1 MTVGFWGRPR
11 VGVSSCLLGQ
21 EVRFN
26 GGHKRYRFL
35 TDSLDPYVD
44 WVPYCPEMEIGLG
57 TPREAIRLT
66 AARRQVNRSGTADHT
81 AAMAALPLPADLDGY
96 VFKAKSPSCG
106 IRAIPRYR
114 DDGQRG
120 DGQHDDG
127 QPSDGQPSDGQRD
140 DGQPSDGQPSD
151 GQPSDGQ
158 RDDGQRDDGQRD
170 DGQPSDGQ
178 RDDGLA
184 ADHAGPGLYAARVL
198 ARFPLLAAEDEGRL
212 NDAGLR
218 EAFAERI
225 FAAARLRSVFRGSW
239 SAGDLVTFHAR
250 HKLQLLA
257 HNPMRYLSAGQV
269 VAAAGAAPRE
279 QTVALYRDVFLAA
292 MASPASRGRN
302 ANALQHAYSR
312 IGRELDRPRRH
323 DLVARI
329 EAYRRGEE
337 PLSVPI
343 ALLAHYA
350 SGGGFPWLAGQ
361 TYLQP
366 FPSLLRLRH
375 SV

>member
-1 MTVGFWGRPR
+1 MTMDRPL
-11 VGVSSCLLGQ
+11 VGVSSCLLGE

-26 GGHKRYRFL
+26 GGHKRYPFL

-44 WVPYCPEMEIGLG
+44 WVPYCPEVSIGLG

-66 AARRQVNRSGTADHT
+66 AAGRLVNRGGTADHT

-114 DDGQRG
+114 PDGV
-120 DGQHDDG
+120 
-127 QPSDGQPSDGQRD
+127 
-140 DGQPSDGQPSD
+140 
-151 GQPSDGQ
+151 
-158 RDDGQRDDGQRD
+158 
-170 DGQPSDGQ
+170 
-178 RDDGLA
+178 A
-184 ADHAGPGLYAARVL
+184 VDHAGRGLYAARVL
-198 ARFPLLAAEDEGRL
+198 ARFPLLAVEDEGRL
-212 NDAGLR
+212 NDPGLR

-225 FAAARLRSVFRGSW
+225 FASARLRCFLGGPW
-239 SAGDLVTFHAR
+239 SAGDLVGFHAR
-250 HKLQLLA
+250 HKLQMLA
-257 HNPMRYLSAGQV
+257 HDPARYRAAGRV
-269 VAAAGAAPRE
+269 VAAAGTAPRE
-279 QTVALYRDVFLAA
+279 QTALAYRDLFLAA
-292 MASPASRGRN
+292 MAVTATRGRN

-312 IGRELDRPRRH
+312 IGRELDRAWRA
-323 DLVARI
+323 DLVGRI

-350 SGGGFPWLAGQ
+350 LGFPWLADQ

-366 FPSLLRLRH
+366 FPASLRLRH
-375 SV
+375 AV

>member
-1 MTVGFWGRPR
+1 MTLGHPR
-11 VGVSSCLLGQ
+11 VGVSSCLLGE

-66 AARRQVNRSGTADHT
+66 TGGRLVNRGGTADHT
-81 AAMAALPLPADLDGY
+81 AAMAALPLSADLDGY

-114 DDGQRG
+114 DDGQRDAG
-120 DGQHDDG
+120 
-127 QPSDGQPSDGQRD
+127 
-140 DGQPSDGQPSD
+140 
-151 GQPSDGQ
+151 
-158 RDDGQRDDGQRD
+158 
-170 DGQPSDGQ
+170 
-178 RDDGLA
+178 
-184 ADHAGPGLYAARVL
+184 AGPGLYAARVL
-198 ARFPLLAAEDEGRL
+198 SAFPLLAVEDEGRL
-212 NDAGLR
+212 NDPGLR
-218 EAFAERI
+218 EEFVERI
-225 FAAARLRSVFRGSW
+225 FAAARLRSFLDGPW
-239 SAGDLVTFHAR
+239 SAGDLVAFHAR
-250 HKLQLLA
+250 HKLQMLA
-257 HNPMRYLSAGQV
+257 HDPARYRSAGRV

-279 QTVALYRDVFLAA
+279 QTALAYRDVFLAA
-292 MASPASRGRN
+292 MAVKATRGRH

-312 IGRELDRPRRH
+312 VGRELDRPRRH

-350 SGGGFPWLAGQ
+350 LGLPWLAEQ
-361 TYLQP
+361 TYLRP
-366 FPSLLRLRH
+366 FPPDLRLRH
-375 SV
+375 AVSAGAG

>member
-1 MTVGFWGRPR
+1 MSLGFSGRPR

-35 TDSLDPYVD
+35 TDDLDRYVD

-66 AARRQVNRSGTADHT
+66 AGGRLVNRGGTADHT

-114 DDGQRG
+114 DGA
-120 DGQHDDG
+120 
-127 QPSDGQPSDGQRD
+127 QPAGAQPAG
-140 DGQPSDGQPSD
+140 
-151 GQPSDGQ
+151 
-158 RDDGQRDDGQRD
+158 
-170 DGQPSDGQ
+170 
-178 RDDGLA
+178 
-184 ADHAGPGLYAARVL
+184 HAGRGLYASRVL
-198 ARFPLLAAEDEGRL
+198 SAFPLLAAEDEGRL
-212 NDAGLR
+212 NDPGLR
-218 EAFAERI
+218 EAFVERI
-225 FAAARLRSVFRGSW
+225 FAAARLRSFLAGPW
-239 SAGDLVTFHAR
+239 SAGDLVAFHAR
-250 HKLQLLA
+250 HKLQMLA
-257 HNPMRYLSAGQV
+257 HDPARYRSAGRV
-269 VAAAGAAPRE
+269 VAAAGTAPRE
-279 QTVALYRDVFLAA
+279 QTVSVYRDLFLAA
-292 MASPASRGRN
+292 MAVTATRGRH

-350 SGGGFPWLAGQ
+350 LGLPWLAEQ
-361 TYLQP
+361 TYLRP
-366 FPSLLRLRH
+366 FPPDLRLRH
-375 SV
+375 AVSAGAG